1 MSAST
6 PSLTSP
12 VSIVIP
18 VLNEAGNIAPLVR
31 RLRDVAG
38 SSLTEVIFVDDSPNL
53 DTIGAIESAI
63 AQYSSASFTICAIH
77 RTAAERADGLSGA
90 VTRGICH
97 AKHELVVVMDGDLQH
112 PPELIPELVNKAAT
126 NDVVVASRYLAGG
139 TTAGLDSLWRQAV
152 SLGSVRLAKYL
163 FPIKL
168 RRVSDPMTGFFL
180 VRRASI
186 TPSLLRPS
194 GFKILLEILATHPPF
209 RVAEVPLQ
217 FGSRVTGTSN
227 GTLKQGSIFLAQL
240 LRLRLRLPRRLQPA
254 EGITTTPT
262 VLLVSLALIIAIFSP
277 SWDYNLFFP
286 AAIAIFSIILL
297 LHSSLE
303 VWRSAY
309 SYRMPET
316 ADTLKFPTPQTPTE
330 HFCLL
335 VPARHE
341 AAVLTETLL
350 QLARQTHPS
359 VTIITV
365 ICDDDRTTLAAAHQA
380 AGANQRIHVIT
391 YPLAP
396 GVKPNKPSQLN
407 YAFQQIRDRDFTV
420 IGVIDA
426 EDNVAPDLLRHVDTA
441 FRDKTVGIVQGGV
454 QLMNHD
460 SSWYSLHNVLEYYR
474 WYSSSM
480 AFQAANQFMPL
491 GGNTVFI
498 RAELLEQAGGWPE
511 TLTED
516 CSLGI
521 LLSTRLKA
529 KTAVYYEP
537 GLATREETPDS
548 LKSLFHQRVRWHQGF
563 FHEWRRS
570 VWRELPGF
578 KQQFMALYILLTPML
593 LAFFGL
599 CLPIALVSILF
610 LKSPMILAL
619 LMYLPFIP
627 IILIMVLNAVFLRD
641 FGQAYD
647 RKIRLRHYIILFAT
661 FPLYQLVLNAASL
674 WSIIRELQGNS
685 SWYKTP
691 HTGQHRQAVAF
702 PATGR
707 SNA

>member
-1 MSAST
+1 MSASS
-6 PSLTSP
+6 PSLSSP
-12 VSIVIP
+12 VSIVVP

-31 RLRDVAG
+31 RIYDVVG
-38 SSLTEVIFVDDSPNL
+38 SSLTEIIFVDDSPNHATL
-53 DTIGAIESAI
+53 AEIERA
-63 AQYSSASFTICAIH
+63 AAAYASTSFSVTAIH
-77 RTAAERADGLSGA
+77 RSATERADGLSGA
-90 VTRGICH
+90 VTQGICQ
-97 AKHELVVVMDGDLQH
+97 ATYELIVVMDGDLQH
-112 PPELIPELVNKAAT
+112 PPELIPALVDQAKNS
-126 NDVVVASRYLAGG
+126 DIVIASRYLAGG
-139 TTAGLDSLWRQAV
+139 TTAGLDSLWRQVV
-152 SLGSVRLAKYL
+152 SLWSVRLAKCL
-163 FPIKL
+163 FPFKL
-168 RRVSDPMTGFFL
+168 KRVSDPMTGFFL
-180 VRRASI
+180 LHRNVVTLSF
-186 TPSLLRPS
+186 LRPS
-194 GFKILLEILATHPPF
+194 GFKILLEILATHPPL
-209 RVAEVPLQ
+209 RITEVPLQ
-217 FGSRVTGTSN
+217 FGSRVTGASN
-227 GTLKQGSIFLAQL
+227 GTLRQGSIFLAQL
-240 LRLRLRLPRRLQPA
+240 LRLRLRLRRHLQPA
-254 EGITTTPT
+254 EGITTWPAIM
-262 VLLVSLALIIAIFSP
+262 LVSLALIIAIFSP
-277 SWDYNLFFP
+277 SWNYALFFP
-286 AAIAIFSIILL
+286 LTIAFFSIALL

-316 ADTLKFPTPQTPTE
+316 AELLKFPEPQTPNE

-350 QLARQTHPS
+350 QLAQQTHPS

-365 ICDDDRTTLAAAHQA
+365 ICDDDRATLAAAHQA
-380 AGANQRIHVIT
+380 ASASPRIHVIT
-391 YPLAP
+391 YPLAA

-407 YAFQQIRDRDFTV
+407 YAFRQIQDHNFTV

-426 EDNVAPDLLRHVDTA
+426 EDNVAPELLRHVDTA
-441 FRDKTVGIVQGGV
+441 FRDKSIGIVQGGV

-480 AFQAANQFMPL
+480 AFQAANKFMPL
-491 GGNTVFI
+491 GGNTVFV
-498 RAELLEQAGGWPE
+498 RADLLQQAGGWPE

-521 LLSTRLKA
+521 LLSTRFKA
-529 KTAVYYEP
+529 KTAVYYDP
-537 GLATREETPDS
+537 RLTTREETPDS
-548 LKSLFHQRVRWHQGF
+548 LQSLFRQRVRWHQGF

-578 KQQFMALYILLTPML
+578 HQKFMALYILLTPML
-593 LAFFGL
+593 LALFGL
-599 CLPIALVSILF
+599 CLPIALIGILF

-627 IILIMVLNAVFLRD
+627 IILTMVLNAVFLRD
-641 FGQAYD
+641 FGQAYN
-647 RKIRLRHYIILFAT
+647 RKIRLHHYVILFAT

-674 WSIIRELQGNS
+674 WSIIRELQGET

-691 HTGQHRQAVAF
+691 HSGQHRTPVV
-702 PATGR
+702 PVTGR